1 LTTADDLSLAQFEQ
15 ELSRFAHSRKSEP
28 KDDALGHV
36 IGLVKENPSHA
47 RSRLL
52 ARILSALSGMQAS
65 FRPAEVGSLDS
76 STIGLVQQLIVLRR
90 TGTVKPET
98 WTSAADT
105 TRMLIDA
112 A

>member
-1 LTTADDLSLAQFEQ
+1 MSNADDLSLTQFEL
-15 ELSRFAHSRKSEP
+15 ELSRFAHSRKGEP
-28 KDDALGHV
+28 RDDALGHV
-36 IGLVKENPSHA
+36 IGLVKENPFHA

-65 FRPAEVGSLDS
+65 FRPAEVGSLDA
-76 STIGLVQQLIVLRR
+76 STIALVQQLIVLRR
-90 TGTVKPET
+90 AGTVSAET
-98 WTSAADT
+98 WVSAADT